1 MNKFTARQQALHAA
15 RVYLAQEGF
24 AVTLTRSTKPPKQKV
39 CKVCRC
45 NFQPAPGLLRAR
57 VCGQVCALSL
67 ARSARAKAEKVRQ
80 VKDRRET
87 KAKLEK
93 LKSKSAW
100 AREAQAAVNQFIRLR
115 DADLPCISCG
125 RFHQGAY
132 DAGHY
137 LSRGARPEL
146 RFDELNIHKQCVPC
160 NQHLSGNA
168 VLYRINLLKKIGAEG
183 VAYLEGPHEP
193 KKYTIDD
200 LKAIKADYTARVR
213 EMKARVV

>member
-1 MNKFTARQQALHAA
+1 MIR
-15 RVYLAQEGF
+15 
-24 AVTLTRSTKPPKQKV
+24 TKAIKPKT
-39 CKVCRC
+39 CKVCRSK
-45 NFQPAPGLLRAR
+45 FEPRMPMAT
-57 VCGQVCALSL
+57 VCGLECAKSL
-67 ARSARAKAEKVRQ
+67 AVSIRGKAEKVAA

-93 LKSKSAW
+93 LKTRSQW
-100 AREAQAAVNQFIRLR
+100 AKEAQAAVNRFIRLR

-125 RFHQGAY
+125 RHHQGAY

-160 NQHLSGNA
+160 NQHLSGNI
-168 VLYRINLLKKIGAEG
+168 VLYRINLLEKIGVDG

-193 KKYTIDD
+193 KKYTVDD
-200 LKAIKADYTARVR
+200 LKAIKAKYAG
-213 EMKARVV
+213 MAANLKARQE

>member
-1 MNKFTARQQALHAA
+1 MTF
-15 RVYLAQEGF
+15 
-24 AVTLTRSTKPPKQKV
+24 
-39 CKVCRC
+39 
-45 NFQPAPGLLRAR
+45 
-57 VCGQVCALSL
+57 
-67 ARSARAKAEKVRQ
+67 ARSVRAKDEKREAIR
-80 VKDRRET
+80 DRRET

-100 AREAQAAVNQFIRLR
+100 AREAQAAVNTFIRLR

-125 RFHQGAY
+125 RFHQGSY

-160 NQHLSGNA
+160 NQHLSGNI
-168 VLYRINLLKKIGAEG
+168 VLYRVALLEKIGADG

-193 KKYTIDD
+193 KKYTIED
-200 LKAIKADYTARVR
+200 LRAIKAEYTA
-213 EMKARVV
+213 KAKALKERQS

>member
-1 MNKFTARQQALHAA
+1 MIRPKT
-15 RVYLAQEGF
+15 
-24 AVTLTRSTKPPKQKV
+24 TKPKKCRCCTSLFTPSRMGQKV
-39 CKVCRC
+39 CG
-45 NFQPAPGLLRAR
+45 PM
-57 VCGQVCALSL
+57 CALTF
-67 ARSARAKAEKVRQ
+67 ARSVRAKDEKREAIR
-80 VKDRRET
+80 DRRET

-115 DADLPCISCG
+115 DADQPCISCG
-125 RFHQGAY
+125 RFHEGSY

-160 NQHLSGNA
+160 NQHLSGNV
-168 VLYRINLLKKIGAEG
+168 VLYRIALLEKIGPEG

-200 LKAIKADYTARVR
+200 LKAIKQDYKN
-213 EMKARVV
+213 KARWLKEGKS

>member
-1 MNKFTARQQALHAA
+1 M
-15 RVYLAQEGF
+15 
-24 AVTLTRSTKPPKQKV
+24 TLRSHSPKPPKLKV
-39 CKVCRC
+39 CKTCKAKFEPRMPMATVCSP
-45 NFQPAPGLLRAR
+45 F
-57 VCGQVCALSL
+57 CAMAL
-67 ARSARAKAEKVRQ
+67 ARSKRGKAERLAT
-80 VKDRRET
+80 VKEKREI

-125 RFHQGAY
+125 RFHQGSY

-160 NQHLSGNA
+160 NQHLSGNV
-168 VLYRINLLKKIGAEG
+168 VLYRINLLEKIGADG

-200 LKAIKADYTARVR
+200 LKAIKQHYSALVR
-213 EMKARVV
+213 ELKARTE